1 MGNTVALL
9 CFKVA
14 KDTIFFLIRTIP
26 ICRYMAYEGGSGAIV
41 PIYMVEGQRV
51 YKIF

>member
-26 ICRYMAYEGGSGAIV
+26 ICRYLASEGLLGVIV
-41 PIYMVEGQRV
+41 PIYMVEAQRV